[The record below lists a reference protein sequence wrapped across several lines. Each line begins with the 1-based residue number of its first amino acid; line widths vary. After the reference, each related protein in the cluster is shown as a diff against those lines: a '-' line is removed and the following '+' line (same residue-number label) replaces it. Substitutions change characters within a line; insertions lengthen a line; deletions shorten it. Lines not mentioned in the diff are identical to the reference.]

1 MFSIFLNSKLHQVID
16 MTTKQLSKMLSD
28 HQLVMNAF
36 SALPLE
42 VAMEILEYVPIKIY
56 FEPKELTFYKD
67 QLQKYLLLQNDFQM
81 IPDALRKNSDF
92 MNRLM
97 KINPEAKEYVIEPMV
112 NEDCSMMQ
120 FTQEQYDYYRK
131 FLLKEISEYRFYGSP
146 EKLSLLCAKLRGD
159 KEIMLKAVQHG
170 WEALEFASNNLKND
184 KEIVLTALEDSWEAL
199 KFASDNLKNDK
210 EFVLETVQKD
220 GWALEFASD
229 NLKNDKEIV
238 LAAVQQNRGLAL
250 EYASNNLKNDK
261 EIVLAAVN
269 NIEEHNSLEYA
280 SALEF
285 ASDNLKNDKEIVL
298 TSVQKY
304 GFSLEHASDNL
315 KNDLEIVS
323 AALNNNSD
331 GYAEDYISE
340 NLKNDIDLI
349 CCRNPDCDN
358 AYYKEY
364 FREMER
370 CERHG
375 RYFDSDGNSYCD
387 SDSDSDSDSDYVYED
402 RCTCKTEYVLKE
414 LQNLKDKRDSVV
426 TSPKL
431 RKNLWETVSDRLGA
445 CFKMTDPQK
454 VE

>member
-146 EKLSLLCAKLRGD
+146 EKLSLLCAELRGD

-170 WEALEFASNNLKND
+170 WEALEFASN
-184 KEIVLTALEDSWEAL
+184 
-199 KFASDNLKNDK
+199 
-210 EFVLETVQKD
+210 
-220 GWALEFASD
+220 

-445 CFKMTDPQK
+445 CFKMTHPQK

>member
-146 EKLSLLCAKLRGD
+146 EKLSLLCAELRGD

-170 WEALEFASNNLKND
+170 WEALEFASN
-184 KEIVLTALEDSWEAL
+184 
-199 KFASDNLKNDK
+199 
-210 EFVLETVQKD
+210 
-220 GWALEFASD
+220 

-269 NIEEHNSLEYA
+269 NIEEHNSLEYALLAVEEHNSLEYA